1 MDLAGAVGPKRW
13 LVDGM
18 NVIGSRP
25 TGWWRDRPKAMREL
39 LEELRR
45 LAESTGDE
53 VTVVFDGRPRELSE
67 PGAVTVL
74 FAPGGRNAADHE
86 VARLV
91 ADDQAPGE
99 LHVVTSDGELSER
112 VREHGAEVVGAGSFR
127 RRLDELD

>member
-1 MDLAGAVGPKRW
+1 VTRW

-39 LEELRR
+39 LEDLRDF
-45 LAESTGDE
+45 AERTGGE
-53 VTVVFDGRPRELSE
+53 VTVVFDGRPRELTE

-86 VARLV
+86 IARLV
-91 ADDQAPGE
+91 AEDESPRE
-99 LHVVTSDGELSER
+99 LQVVTSDGELSER

-127 RRLDELD
+127 RRLDQLD